1 MKKNGT
7 LWLMSCTLLLTISAC
22 NLPGLLQR
30 QPTPEPTPTP
40 DLGMVWYQGAGMQIL
55 LPDTYEQR
63 DAKQDFGGILNSLEQ
78 FVGGEDSPL
87 ASLTDNLES
96 NIAWW
101 GEDTAA
107 PAVSPTQ
114 LLIVKNEALE
124 GVPLSLIKSGVKMFL
139 GNDADALQT
148 SDLTMGKRE
157 VTRFTYGKESTG
169 WSAYVFKEQGMLW
182 VVLFITPPANLAAQQ
197 DDFDYSVS
205 SMVIE
210 APTPT
215 PQP

>member
-1 MKKNGT
+1 MKKKWT
-7 LWLMSCTLLLTISAC
+7 LWLMSCTLLLTLSAC

-30 QPTPEPTPTP
+30 QPTPVPTPTP
-40 DLGMVWYQGAGMQIL
+40 DLGMVWYQGVGMQIL
-55 LPDTYEQR
+55 LPDTYAQR

-78 FVGGEDSPL
+78 FVGGQDSPL
-87 ASLTDNLES
+87 ASLLDDLES
-96 NIAWW
+96 NVAWW

-139 GNDADALQT
+139 GNDSDALQT

-169 WSAYVFKEQGMLW
+169 WSAYVFKEQGLLW

-197 DDFDYSVS
+197 DVFDYSVS
-205 SMVIE
+205 SIVIE

>member
-1 MKKNGT
+1 MKKKWI
-7 LWLMSCTLLLTISAC
+7 LWLMSCTLLLTLSAC
-22 NLPGLLQR
+22 NLPGLLQTP
-30 QPTPEPTPTP
+30 PTPEPTPTP
-40 DLGMVWYQGAGMQIL
+40 DLGMSWYQGAGMQIL
-55 LPDTYEQR
+55 LPDTYAERDVEQ
-63 DAKQDFGGILNSLEQ
+63 DLAGIWDSLYQ
-78 FVGGEDSPL
+78 FVGGQDSPL
-87 ASLTDNLES
+87 ASLLDDLES
-96 NIAWW
+96 NVAWW

>member
-1 MKKNGT
+1 MNKKWT
-7 LWLMSCTLLLTISAC
+7 FLLVAGILLITSVSC
-22 NLPGLLQR
+22 NLPSVLQSK
-30 QPTPEPTPTP
+30 PTAEPTPTP
-40 DLGMVWYQGAGMQIL
+40 DLGMVWYSGAGMQIL

-63 DAKQDFGGILNSLEQ
+63 DPKQDLGGILNDLEQ
-78 FVGGEDSPL
+78 FVGGQDSPL
-87 ASLTDNLES
+87 ASLTENLES

-101 GEDTAA
+101 GADAAA

-114 LLIVKNEALE
+114 LLIVKNKALE
-124 GVPLSLIKSGVKMFL
+124 GVPVSLIKSAVKMFL
-139 GNDADALQT
+139 GNDADALQI
-148 SDLTMGKRE
+148 SNLTMGKRE
-157 VTRFTYGKESTG
+157 VTRFSYGKEDTG
-169 WSAYVFKEQGMLW
+169 WSAYVFKEQKQLW
-182 VVLFITPPANLAAQQ
+182 VVLFITPPASLAAQQ

>member
-124 GVPLSLIKSGVKMFL
+124 GVPISLIKSGVKMFL

-157 VTRFTYGKESTG
+157 VIRFTYGKESTG
-169 WSAYVFKEQGMLW
+169 WSAYVFKEQGLLW
-182 VVLFITPPANLAAQQ
+182 VVLFITPPANFAAQQ

-205 SMVIE
+205 SIVIE

>member
-1 MKKNGT
+1 
-7 LWLMSCTLLLTISAC
+7 MSCTLLLTISAC
-22 NLPGLLQR
+22 NLPGLLQ
-30 QPTPEPTPTP
+30 TPATPVPTPTP

-55 LPDTYEQR
+55 LPDTYAQR
-63 DAKQDFGGILNSLEQ
+63 DVEQDLAGIWDSLSQ
-78 FVGGEDSPL
+78 FVGGQDSPL
-87 ASLTDNLES
+87 ASLLDDLES
-96 NIAWW
+96 NVAWW

-124 GVPLSLIKSGVKMFL
+124 GVPISLIKSAVNMFL
-139 GNDADALQT
+139 NDDANSLKIET
-148 SDLTMGKRE
+148 LTLGPRE

-169 WSAYVFKEQGMLW
+169 WSAYVFKEQGLLW
-182 VVLFITPPANLAAQQ
+182 VVLFMTPPANLAAQL

>member
-1 MKKNGT
+1 MKKT
-7 LWLMSCTLLLTISAC
+7 LSLIWVSCILLMTNSAC
-22 NLPGLLQR
+22 NLPGLLER

-40 DLGMVWYQGAGMQIL
+40 DLGMVWYQGDSMQIL
-55 LPDTYEQR
+55 LPDTYERR
-63 DAKQDFGGILNSLEQ
+63 DAIQDLGGILTYLEQ
-78 FVGGEDSPL
+78 LAGQNSPL
-87 ASLTDNLES
+87 SALTDNLES

-114 LLIVKNEALE
+114 LLIVKNETLE
-124 GVPLSLIKSGVKMFL
+124 GLPLSLIKSGVKMFL

-157 VTRFTYGKESTG
+157 VTRFTYGKENTG

-197 DDFDYSVS
+197 EDFDYSVS

-210 APTPT
+210 APSAT

>member
-1 MKKNGT
+1 MKKN
-7 LWLMSCTLLLTISAC
+7 LSLIWVSCILLMTISAC
-22 NLPGLLQR
+22 NLPGLLER

-40 DLGMVWYQGAGMQIL
+40 DLGMVWYQGDGMQIL

-63 DAKQDFGGILNSLEQ
+63 DAIQDLGGILTYLEQ
-78 FVGGEDSPL
+78 LAGQNSPL
-87 ASLTDNLES
+87 SALTDNLES

-114 LLIVKNEALE
+114 LLIVKNETLE
-124 GVPLSLIKSGVKMFL
+124 GLPLSLIKSGVKMFL

-157 VTRFTYGKESTG
+157 VTRFTYGKENTG

-197 DDFDYSVS
+197 EDFDYSVS

-210 APTPT
+210 TPSAT

>member
-1 MKKNGT
+1 MKKKWT

-22 NLPGLLQR
+22 NLPGLLQ
-30 QPTPEPTPTP
+30 TPATAVPTPTP

-55 LPDTYEQR
+55 LPDTYAQRNVEQ
-63 DAKQDFGGILNSLEQ
+63 DLAGIWDSLSQ
-78 FVGGEDSPL
+78 FVGGQDSPL
-87 ASLTDNLES
+87 ASLLDDLES
-96 NIAWW
+96 NVAWW

-124 GVPLSLIKSGVKMFL
+124 GVPISLIKSAVNMFL
-139 GNDADALQT
+139 NDDAKALKIET
-148 SDLTMGKRE
+148 LTLGPRE

-169 WSAYVFKEQGMLW
+169 WSSYVFKEQGLLW
-182 VVLFITPPANLAAQQ
+182 VVLFMTPPANLAAQQ

>member
-1 MKKNGT
+1 MKKKWT

-22 NLPGLLQR
+22 NLPGLLQTP
-30 QPTPEPTPTP
+30 PTPEPTPTP
-40 DLGMVWYQGAGMQIL
+40 DLGMSWYQGAGMQIL
-55 LPDTYEQR
+55 LPDTYAERDVEQ
-63 DAKQDFGGILNSLEQ
+63 DLAGIWDSLSQ
-78 FVGGEDSPL
+78 FVGGQDSPL
-87 ASLTDNLES
+87 ASLLDDLES
-96 NIAWW
+96 NVVWW

>member
-1 MKKNGT
+1 MKKT
-7 LWLMSCTLLLTISAC
+7 LSLIWVSCILLMTNSAC
-22 NLPGLLQR
+22 NLPGLLER

-40 DLGMVWYQGAGMQIL
+40 DLGMVWYQGDSMQIL
-55 LPDTYEQR
+55 LPDTYERR
-63 DAKQDFGGILNSLEQ
+63 DAIQDLGGILTYLEQ
-78 FVGGEDSPL
+78 LAGQNSPL
-87 ASLTDNLES
+87 SALTDNLES

-114 LLIVKNEALE
+114 LLIVKNETLE
-124 GVPLSLIKSGVKMFL
+124 GLPLSLIKSGVKMFL

-157 VTRFTYGKESTG
+157 VTRFTYGKENTG

-197 DDFDYSVS
+197 EDFDYSVS

>member
-124 GVPLSLIKSGVKMFL
+124 GVPISLIKSGVKMFL

-169 WSAYVFKEQGMLW
+169 WSAYVFKEQGLLW

>member
-1 MKKNGT
+1 MKKKWT
-7 LWLMSCTLLLTISAC
+7 LWLMSCTFLLTLSAC
-22 NLPGLLQR
+22 NLPGLLQTP
-30 QPTPEPTPTP
+30 PTPEPTPTP
-40 DLGMVWYQGAGMQIL
+40 DLGMSWYQGAGMQIL
-55 LPDTYEQR
+55 LPDTYAERDVEQ
-63 DAKQDFGGILNSLEQ
+63 DLAGIWDSLSQ
-78 FVGGEDSPL
+78 FVGGQDSPL
-87 ASLTDNLES
+87 ASLLDDLES
-96 NIAWW
+96 NVAWW

-205 SMVIE
+205 SIVIE

>member
-1 MKKNGT
+1 MQKKWT
-7 LWLMSCTLLLTISAC
+7 LWLMSCTMLLTISAC
-22 NLPGLLQR
+22 DLPGLLQTPATPV
-30 QPTPEPTPTP
+30 PTHTH

-55 LPDTYEQR
+55 LPDTYAQR
-63 DAKQDFGGILNSLEQ
+63 DVEQDLAGILDSLSQ
-78 FVGGEDSPL
+78 FVGGQDSPL
-87 ASLTDNLES
+87 ASLLDDLES
-96 NIAWW
+96 NVAWW

-139 GNDADALQT
+139 GNNADALQT

>member
-1 MKKNGT
+1 MKKKWT
-7 LWLMSCTLLLTISAC
+7 LWLMSCTLLLTLSAC
-22 NLPGLLQR
+22 NLPGLLQTP
-30 QPTPEPTPTP
+30 PTPEPTPTP
-40 DLGMVWYQGAGMQIL
+40 DLGMIWYQGAGMRIL
-55 LPDTYEQR
+55 LPDTYAQR
-63 DAKQDFGGILNSLEQ
+63 DAKQDLGGILNYLEQ

-87 ASLTDNLES
+87 ASITDNLES
-96 NIAWW
+96 NVAWW

-124 GVPLSLIKSGVKMFL
+124 GVPISMIKSAVNMFL
-139 GNDADALQT
+139 NDDTNAFRT
-148 SDLTMGKRE
+148 ETLTLGTRE

>member
-1 MKKNGT
+1 MKKKWT
-7 LWLMSCTLLLTISAC
+7 LWLMSCTFLLTLSAC
-22 NLPGLLQR
+22 NLPGLLQTP
-30 QPTPEPTPTP
+30 PTPEPTPTP
-40 DLGMVWYQGAGMQIL
+40 DLGMSWYQGAGMQIL
-55 LPDTYEQR
+55 LPDTYAERDVEQ
-63 DAKQDFGGILNSLEQ
+63 DLAGIWDSLSQ

-87 ASLTDNLES
+87 ASLLDNLES
-96 NIAWW
+96 NVSWW

>member
-1 MKKNGT
+1 MKKKWT
-7 LWLMSCTLLLTISAC
+7 LWLMSCTFLLTLSAC
-22 NLPGLLQR
+22 NLPGLLQTP
-30 QPTPEPTPTP
+30 PTPEPTPTP
-40 DLGMVWYQGAGMQIL
+40 DLGMSWYQGAGMQIL
-55 LPDTYEQR
+55 LPDTYAERDVEQ
-63 DAKQDFGGILNSLEQ
+63 DLAGIWDSLSQ
-78 FVGGEDSPL
+78 FVGGQDSPL
-87 ASLTDNLES
+87 ASLLDDLES
-96 NIAWW
+96 NVAWW

-197 DDFDYSVS
+197 DNFDYSVS

>member
-1 MKKNGT
+1 MKKKWI
-7 LWLMSCTLLLTISAC
+7 LWLMSCTLLLTLSAC
-22 NLPGLLQR
+22 NLPGLLQTP
-30 QPTPEPTPTP
+30 PTPEPTPTP
-40 DLGMVWYQGAGMQIL
+40 DLGMSWYQGAGMQIL
-55 LPDTYEQR
+55 LPDTYAERDVEQ
-63 DAKQDFGGILNSLEQ
+63 DLAGIWDSLYQ
-78 FVGGEDSPL
+78 FVGGQDSPL
-87 ASLTDNLES
+87 ASLLDDLES
-96 NIAWW
+96 NVAWW

-197 DDFDYSVS
+197 DNFDYSVS

>member
-1 MKKNGT
+1 MKKKWT

-22 NLPGLLQR
+22 NLPGLLQ
-30 QPTPEPTPTP
+30 TPATPVPTPTP

-55 LPDTYEQR
+55 LPDTYAQR
-63 DAKQDFGGILNSLEQ
+63 DVEQDLAGILDSLSQ
-78 FVGGEDSPL
+78 FVGGQDSPL
-87 ASLTDNLES
+87 ASLLDDLES
-96 NIAWW
+96 NVAWW

-124 GVPLSLIKSGVKMFL
+124 GVPISLIKSAVNMFL
-139 GNDADALQT
+139 NDDAKALKIET
-148 SDLTMGKRE
+148 LTLGPRE

-169 WSAYVFKEQGMLW
+169 WSSYVFKEQGLLW
-182 VVLFITPPANLAAQQ
+182 VVLFMTPPANLAAQQ

-210 APTPT
+210 APTAT